1 MIQAGEVEVIAAVA
15 VRWGMGIPMGGEV
28 HKAEGCTHVDK
39 SLLVGGLGVMEGSR
53 IDIKV
58 TDDDDVA
65 HSTVL
70 DDGFREGVP
79 SGFAL
84 FTWDRGVGHMHM
96 DDMEG
101 EAMG

>member
-1 MIQAGEVEVIAAVA
+1 MIQAGEIEVIPAVA
-15 VRWGMGIPMGGEV
+15 VRWGVGIPMGGEV
-28 HKAEGCTHVDK
+28 HQAEVGTHADKAF
-39 SLLVGGLGVMEGSR
+39 LVRGLGVMEGSR

-65 HSTVL
+65 QRAVL
-70 DDGFREGVP
+70 DDGFGEGVP
-79 SGFAL
+79 GGLAL
-84 FTWDRGVGHMHM
+84 CTWDRGVGHMHM